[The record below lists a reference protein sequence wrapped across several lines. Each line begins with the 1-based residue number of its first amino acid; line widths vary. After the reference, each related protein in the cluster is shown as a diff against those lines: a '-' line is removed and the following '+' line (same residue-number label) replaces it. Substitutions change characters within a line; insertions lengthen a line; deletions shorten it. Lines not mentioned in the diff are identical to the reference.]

1 MLQEV
6 IKNLD
11 YKNKKMVTSHLWSG
25 LQELKVFQF
34 LEILMAG
41 IEMSFGFKEMS
52 LVAGASL

>member
-1 MLQEV
+1 MLREV

-11 YKNKKMVTSHLWSG
+11 YKNKKMVISHLWSG
-25 LQELKVFQF
+25 LQELKVFPF

-52 LVAGASL
+52 LVVGALL

>member
-11 YKNKKMVTSHLWSG
+11 YKNKKMATLHLWSG

-34 LEILMAG
+34 LEILMDG
-41 IEMSFGFKEMS
+41 IERNSDAKKMS
-52 LVAGASL
+52 LEHFQ